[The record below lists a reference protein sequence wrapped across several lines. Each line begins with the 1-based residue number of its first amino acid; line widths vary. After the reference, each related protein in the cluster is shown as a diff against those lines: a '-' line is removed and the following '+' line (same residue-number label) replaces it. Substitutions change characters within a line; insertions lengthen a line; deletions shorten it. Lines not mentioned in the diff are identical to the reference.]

1 MQKMVCKLS
10 SSLCEKFIP
19 SQPEIRI
26 SRMHVE
32 AAKCN
37 LANSKMML
45 ESIELARGESRCYP
59 ICRTDMKPYGLP
71 FALSPWQWR
80 IHFALICILVS

>member
-1 MQKMVCKLS
+1 MQKMVCKFS

-37 LANSKMML
+37 LANSKMQPCKQQND
-45 ESIELARGESRCYP
+45 AR
-59 ICRTDMKPYGLP
+59 K
-71 FALSPWQWR
+71 
-80 IHFALICILVS
+80 H